1 VYIETNQATASSTLP
16 DLSRDLKSFHL
27 KLMKFGGKRLSPA
40 MPSADWRAQLSDD
53 AELLRLE
60 HELVESERKKVAKIA
75 ALAPRDAKGFV
86 EWFTALRDVG
96 PGQYD
101 PLFDWLAK
109 DATMEEVRWFTQQ
122 EVAGEAG
129 FDDLVALTQL
139 RMPTGPKLEMA
150 RNYWDEMGRGKEVG
164 MHGPMLG
171 RLAEELHI
179 DELPGERLVWEALAL
194 GNLLVAMAYNR
205 RYAYHAVGALGAIEL
220 TSPTRAVKVVEC
232 LERLNVTGDA
242 TYYFRMH
249 STVDIQ
255 HSHDWKM
262 EVIMPLVEAHP
273 EAAQYIAEGALVR
286 LNAGARCFDRYRAHF
301 GLGGRRA
308 ELV

>member
-1 VYIETNQATASSTLP
+1 VYIETNHATSSSTIP
-16 DLSRDLKSFHL
+16 DQSRDLKAFHL
-27 KLMKFGGKRLSPA
+27 KLMRFGGKRLSPA
-40 MPSADWRAQLSDD
+40 MPSADWRVQLAED

-60 HELVESERKKVAKIA
+60 GELMESERRKVAKIA
-75 ALAPRDAKGFV
+75 AAAPRDAKGFV
-86 EWFTALRDVG
+86 DWFTGLRDHG
-96 PGQYD
+96 PGQFD
-101 PLFDWLAK
+101 PLFDWVAN
-109 DATMEEVRWFTQQ
+109 DADREEMRWFVQQ

-164 MHGPMLG
+164 MHGPMLH
-171 RLAEELHI
+171 RLAEELRI
-179 DELPGERLVWEALAL
+179 EDLPSERLVWEALAL

-220 TSPTRAVKVVEC
+220 TSPTRAVKVAQG
-232 LERLNVTGDA
+232 LERLGLTGDA

-255 HSHDWKM
+255 HSQDWKM
-262 EVIMPLVEAHP
+262 EVIMPLVQENP
-273 EAAQYIAEGALVR
+273 EVAQYIAEGALVR

-308 ELV
+308 EIA